1 MAFGDSRVTSRVAKA
16 GSGSGDKH
24 ELCRQKTAPDKKHSP
39 YLRVLHQRLE
49 DSQEAEAARLF
60 LSDVLVAAI
69 HNEGVGIGWG
79 RGEG

>member
-1 MAFGDSRVTSRVAKA
+1 MSA
-16 GSGSGDKH
+16 
-24 ELCRQKTAPDKKHSP
+24 KTAPDKKHSP

-69 HNEGVGIGWG
+69 HNEGVGIGG
-79 RGEG
+79 RGGGWGGGVIYTCVCVCRDVSFLRFRGFP